1 MIEFLRRLGKRWYVR
16 YSLKLKYNKFN
27 EKQITTDSEK
37 ICKSICYKL
46 INQEDSKFLIAPIS
60 GKRYINNKRLDVF
73 VILDER
79 RVSITDHIYHYDVVL
94 CERDWDRIT
103 RMYDNRTEKIRQDF
117 EDNVKS
123 QINNS
128 LHQILN
134 KINC

>member
-1 MIEFLRRLGKRWYVR
+1 MIQFLRRLGKRWYVR
-16 YSLKLKYNKFN
+16 YTIKLKYNRLN
-27 EKQITTDSEK
+27 EQPTTDSEK

-94 CERDWDRIT
+94 SDRDWDRIT

-134 KINC
+134 KINS